1 MVEQTV
7 KYELTVTEIG
17 PLVSEFVAEGILVFF
32 EEGAPEE
39 LAEFSIIHDHGP
51 LQSPVEPGDTI
62 LIGDEPFN
70 VLAVGEVANDN
81 LKNLGHLIVKMN
93 GLTEPEMPGD
103 VCVDNKPVPDIKIG
117 TVVKILSGSS

>member
-1 MVEQTV
+1 MVEQTS

-17 PLVSEFVAEGILVFF
+17 PLVGEFIAEGILVFF

-39 LAEFSIIHDHGP
+39 LAEFSIIHKHGP

-62 LIGDEPFN
+62 LIDDEPFN
-70 VLAVGEVANDN
+70 VLAVGEVANEN

-93 GLTEPEMPGD
+93 GLTKPEMPGD
-103 VCVDNKPVPDIKIG
+103 VCVDKKPVPDIKIG